1 MELWLYSW
9 FLWQRRG
16 GTLAIFMALVP
27 EKGGTLAILMALVP
41 EKGGTLAI
49 FMALVPEKGWYSGYI
64 HGSVF
69 HCKKKKKKLHPKW
82 VTSVSCTTYTT
93 SYLYHSVGF

>member
-9 FLWQRRG
+9 LLWQRRG

-69 HCKKKKKKLHPKW
+69 HCKKKKSYTQNGLPQ
-82 VTSVSCTTYTT
+82 SVVRPIPPPTFTT
-93 SYLYHSVGF
+93 V